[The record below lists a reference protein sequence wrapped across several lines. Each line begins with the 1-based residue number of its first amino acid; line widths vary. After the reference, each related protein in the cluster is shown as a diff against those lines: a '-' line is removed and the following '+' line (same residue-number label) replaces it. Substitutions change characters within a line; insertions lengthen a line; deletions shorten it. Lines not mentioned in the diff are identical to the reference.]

1 MPPIERT
8 APRWDAVLFE
18 FTDKRQRFQNCGRA
32 RKIGIGQLKL
42 PLASQVMRI
51 LTGTFS
57 TVMPRN
63 FLPMVSSPT
72 AAFPLLAADLDTMYQ
87 FVLVMVTSQL
97 AAVQA
102 TVVPV

>member
-1 MPPIERT
+1 
-8 APRWDAVLFE
+8 
-18 FTDKRQRFQNCGRA
+18 
-32 RKIGIGQLKL
+32 
-42 PLASQVMRI
+42 MRI
-51 LTGTFS
+51 LTGTLS

-72 AAFPLLAADLDTMYQ
+72 AAFPLLVADLDTIYQ

>member
-1 MPPIERT
+1 
-8 APRWDAVLFE
+8 
-18 FTDKRQRFQNCGRA
+18 
-32 RKIGIGQLKL
+32 
-42 PLASQVMRI
+42 
-51 LTGTFS
+51 
-57 TVMPRN
+57 
-63 FLPMVSSPT
+63 MVSSPT